1 MEIANV
7 ARILMGPNAVQR
19 RSVIEHDNSRV
30 NKQQPQNLGAY
41 VPARGTGKVVALY
54 QDQGRFKGKIIKD
67 FHHKHFKRGV
77 TACGCLVDIYRWES
91 MSKGCPAIGRQHCK
105 GGTTGLTLKI
115 EGRHDVVHI

>member
-67 FHHKHFKRGV
+67 STISILKG
-77 TACGCLVDIYRWES
+77 
-91 MSKGCPAIGRQHCK
+91 GCPPVVASLTFIDGRVCQK
-105 GGTTGLTLKI
+105 AVPPL
-115 EGRHDVVHI
+115 VVNTAKVARRD